1 MISDEKPS
9 LYSELM
15 RIAESKGYTLKEIT
29 EIYWEDDKGNRIY
42 VYKKEDEDN
51 GKINEAG

>member
-1 MISDEKPS
+1 MTSDEKPS
-9 LYSELM
+9 LYYELM
-15 RIAESKGYTLKEIT
+15 RIAENKGYTIKEFT

-51 GKINEAG
+51 GKTNEAG